1 MKTTLAHLGIVTA
14 ISAAM
19 GLAQAQTSPA
29 PADTGRTGTVSP
41 SGTISSPGSIVT
53 PGSPTIPAP
62 SVPSAV
68 KPLPSASSPTTP
80 DAGSLSG
87 TVDQRNRPTG
97 DTRGSPTGNGSIY
110 SPGTTGSSAGSGLG
124 SGGTGTSSG
133 SR

>member
-1 MKTTLAHLGIVTA
+1 MKTTLVHLGIVTA
-14 ISAAM
+14 LSAAM
-19 GLAQAQTSPA
+19 GLAQAQTSPSPSDA
-29 PADTGRTGTVSP
+29 GRTGTVSP

-62 SVPSAV
+62 NVPKAV
-68 KPLPSASSPTTP
+68 TPRQGASSPTTP

-97 DTRGSPTGNGSIY
+97 DTLGSSTGNGGVY
-110 SPGTTGSSAGSGLG
+110 SPGSTGSSSGSGMG
-124 SGGTGTSSG
+124 SGSSG